1 MLLEGTEG
9 QHMFD
14 NMTVTRRGRVILQED
29 PGNQPDLA
37 KVWEYDVARDA
48 LVLIAQHD
56 PDRFSPGGPS
66 FLTTDEESSGVIE
79 ATDILGD
86 GWFLLDVQEAHPS
99 LDPELVSGGQL
110 LALHIPPG
118 RRF

>member
-1 MLLEGTEG
+1 
-9 QHMFD
+9 
-14 NMTVTRRGRVILQED
+14 
-29 PGNQPDLA
+29 
-37 KVWEYDVARDA
+37 
-48 LVLIAQHD
+48 
-56 PDRFSPGGPS
+56 
-66 FLTTDEESSGVIE
+66 VIE